1 MFSLWTGLEC
11 AILNH
16 LFLKVFVLIL
26 AGMEAGAPCRVS
38 KQYVSRC
45 FMHLEGTDKSCKS
58 GRGPF
63 FLCAA
68 TVPESDQTN
77 DCFFFP
83 SLVEKKGK
91 GIANSFMQTDSLQK
105 PLASYV
111 SLGLSF
117 FNHSMQDNITIRP
130 DRVAV
135 KLPLDIKSLEQC
147 LAHSTC

>member
-1 MFSLWTGLEC
+1 MDAGLFSFG
-11 AILNH
+11 
-16 LFLKVFVLIL
+16 
-26 AGMEAGAPCRVS
+26 
-38 KQYVSRC
+38 
-45 FMHLEGTDKSCKS
+45 
-58 GRGPF
+58 
-63 FLCAA
+63 AA
-68 TVPESDQTN
+68 TVPESDQTI
-77 DCFFFP
+77 DIVFFFP

-105 PLASYV
+105 PLASYI

-117 FNHSMQDNITIRP
+117 FNHSMRDNITIRP